1 MNQTDLAYLPIAELR
16 KMSTEEIR
24 QVQLKVN
31 AILEN
36 QILMPSVYAEE
47 FNRLLG
53 KCARVLGERHKR
65 DDTPQLL
72 LFSD

>member
-16 KMSTEEIR
+16 KMPTAEIR

-31 AILEN
+31 AIL
-36 QILMPSVYAEE
+36 
-47 FNRLLG
+47 
-53 KCARVLGERHKR
+53 
-65 DDTPQLL
+65 DTPQLL

>member
-24 QVQLKVN
+24 QVQLQVN
-31 AILEN
+31 TILEN

-47 FNRLLG
+47 FDRLLG

-65 DDTPQLL
+65 DDTPQML

>member
-1 MNQTDLAYLPIAELR
+1 MNQTDLAYLTITQLR
-16 KMSTEEIR
+16 KMPTAEIR

-47 FNRLLG
+47 FDRLLG

-65 DDTPQLL
+65 DDTPQML
-72 LFSD
+72 LFTD

>member
-1 MNQTDLAYLPIAELR
+1 MNQTELAYLPITKLR
-16 KMSTEEIR
+16 SMPTAEIR
-24 QVQLKVN
+24 QVQLEVN

-36 QILMPSVYAEE
+36 QVLMPSVYSEE

-53 KCARVLGERHKR
+53 KCARVLSERHKR
-65 DDTPQLL
+65 DDTPQML